1 MYMEDKEKND
11 NVVKLMISKGE
22 NKNIEKEDGLK
33 NLEVEMKKENKKVV
47 EVILENEKRGKV
59 SINEINIDE
68 KKDEWKDENLIMK
81 NEKKKDVN

>member
-1 MYMEDKEKND
+1 MEDKEKND

-68 KKDEWKDENLIMK
+68 KKDE
-81 NEKKKDVN
+81 

>member
-1 MYMEDKEKND
+1 
-11 NVVKLMISKGE
+11 
-22 NKNIEKEDGLK
+22 
-33 NLEVEMKKENKKVV
+33 
-47 EVILENEKRGKV
+47 VILENEKRGKV